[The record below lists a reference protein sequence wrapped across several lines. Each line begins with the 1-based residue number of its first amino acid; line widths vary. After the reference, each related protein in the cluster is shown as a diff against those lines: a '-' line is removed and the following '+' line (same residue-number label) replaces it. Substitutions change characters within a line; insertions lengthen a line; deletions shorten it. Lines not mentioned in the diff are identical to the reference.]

1 MTLTH
6 WNVMALISFVVGVS
20 VHRGEP
26 LALTMQEASIVW
38 AWAFCAVALG
48 VLNARGND
56 GKHESRT
63 D

>member
-20 VHRGEP
+20 VHRGKV
-26 LALTMQEASIVW
+26 LALTNLEASVVW

-48 VLNARGND
+48 VMQARGKD
-56 GKHESRT
+56 GEHGSR
-63 D
+63 